1 MKGKDCVK
9 CVCVCVW
16 GGGGVT
22 AVAKIQ
28 SVFAFLNICHI
39 GKVLGEVK
47 MNRTVTNQCC
57 MFTLTATPIPGRR
70 HCCI

>member
-9 CVCVCVW
+9 CVCAGGR
-16 GGGGVT
+16 GGGG
-22 AVAKIQ
+22 AAAKIQ

-57 MFTLTATPIPGRR
+57 MFTLTATPFSSRR
-70 HCCI
+70 HRCI